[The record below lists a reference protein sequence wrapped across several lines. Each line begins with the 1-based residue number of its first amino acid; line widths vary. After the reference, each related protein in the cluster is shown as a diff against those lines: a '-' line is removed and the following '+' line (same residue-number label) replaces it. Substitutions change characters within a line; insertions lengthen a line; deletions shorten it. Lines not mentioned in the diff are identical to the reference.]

1 MNWNNI
7 SKEIQTL
14 IVEFKFDHFLLTK
27 LQKKRTELI
36 YDLIKGFEQ
45 KDRF

>member
-14 IVEFKFDHFLLTK
+14 IVEFKFDQFLLTK

-36 YDLIKGFEQ
+36 YDLIKGFE
-45 KDRF
+45 